1 VRIVRK
7 NTIQQEKSKE
17 ATMNNQVR
25 DVGFSG
31 FMFMTGLIAGFG
43 TGLLF
48 APRSG
53 EETLR
58 RLRHLASDASVST
71 LRLVKDVKG
80 AAGIMREHTKRL
92 VS

>member
-1 VRIVRK
+1 M
-7 NTIQQEKSKE
+7 QQDKSKE
-17 ATMNNQVR
+17 ATMNNQIR
-25 DVGFSG
+25 DAGLNG
-31 FMFMTGLIAGFG
+31 LMFMTGLIAGFG

-48 APRSG
+48 APRAG

-71 LRLVKDVKG
+71 LRLVEDVKG

>member
-1 VRIVRK
+1 
-7 NTIQQEKSKE
+7 
-17 ATMNNQVR
+17 MNNQVR
-25 DVGFSG
+25 DSG
-31 FMFMTGLIAGFG
+31 FDGLMFMTGLIASFG

-53 EETLR
+53 EETLG

-71 LRLVKDVKG
+71 GRLIDDLKG
-80 AAGIMREHTKRL
+80 VAGIMHEHTKRL